1 MISTKTIR
9 ATATRSKGQFASLP
23 SLVYVGDVAVEAT
36 VAGST
41 LLYRLLQDYPCERLL
56 IAEGNLWVSRPEKR
70 LPRVKYE
77 SFKVGVERLLRTRL
91 HSLYSGALH
100 LTAPSRV
107 RGLRRIFEEFQPEAI
122 LTVAHGYSWMTATR
136 LAKEFGLPLHLII
149 HDDWISIQKG
159 VLPDRV
165 YQAVET
171 KFGDTYRQATSRMCV
186 SPYMVDDFTMK
197 YSVQG
202 TVLYPSRPANVPC
215 YESAPPIGRT
225 NGKITFAFAGTVNT
239 RGYANS
245 LATLANVLDAA
256 GGALIVYSDL
266 TAADVKSCGL
276 TGDHVTVKPILPL
289 EDLLVSLRANVDV
302 LFAPMSFEADDAR
315 NMRVGFPSKLADYSI
330 TGLPILIWGPPY
342 CSAIRWARENRGV
355 AEVVD
360 EPEPDVLARA
370 VTTLMAD
377 PHHRQTLGEAALI
390 KGREYFSHETAVERF
405 YKCL

>member
-1 MISTKTIR
+1 
-9 ATATRSKGQFASLP
+9 
-23 SLVYVGDVAVEAT
+23 
-36 VAGST
+36 
-41 LLYRLLQDYPCERLL
+41 
-56 IAEGNLWVSRPEKR
+56 
-70 LPRVKYE
+70 
-77 SFKVGVERLLRTRL
+77 
-91 HSLYSGALH
+91 
-100 LTAPSRV
+100 
-107 RGLRRIFEEFQPEAI
+107 
-122 LTVAHGYSWMTATR
+122 
-136 LAKEFGLPLHLII
+136 
-149 HDDWISIQKG
+149 
-159 VLPDRV
+159 
-165 YQAVET
+165 
-171 KFGDTYRQATSRMCV
+171 MCV
-186 SPYMVDDFTMK
+186 SPYMVDDFTMR

-315 NMRVGFPSKLADYSI
+315 NMSVGFPSKLADYTI

-360 EPEPDVLARA
+360 EPEPDGLARA

-390 KGREYFSHETAVERF
+390 KGREYFSHEAAVERF